1 MSKAEALLKF
11 LRAAAALR
19 RKRKAAY
26 SDNDSLIWFADLPK
40 ERAECQSPFVNP
52 STEVSDYWLRVKKPP
67 RPVRAPLPKV
77 LVNWLRLDDLENA
90 DKTPELL
97 QECTIVLEP
106 LTEPVHQLLA
116 DHPEVEEA
124 WIEYLINHWEPW
136 SKQMLRWQEVQA
148 PYEAL
153 DRIRRKLEEAEER
166 FELVVAVG
174 LLQWI
179 DRTTTTVK
187 RHLLTASAEIE
198 MDAAR
203 GILTVLPSASFSTA
217 RIELDML
224 EPHDRPFIHVEA
236 ALEAMDIQLWDAPSV
251 EKIMK
256 EAANLL
262 RASAQVDMD
271 GVRPIG
277 ASREQ
282 PVLTFAPALILRERG
297 QRAFEEV
304 VQKLIDNGG
313 AEDDATGPW
322 NRILTEGTANTPTNG
337 SSDTGAPELPRRI
350 LFPGPTNKEQQ
361 EIIKRL
367 DRRPYVIVKGP
378 PGTGKS
384 QTIANL
390 ICHLLAYGE
399 RVLVTAHAPKA
410 LEVLRGLLPR
420 EVQAL
425 CVTSL
430 GSSREEQRVLQESI
444 SGIIRRHNEYQGPG
458 AFNTQIAALE
468 RTLHDFEESLAS
480 TKRVLRECREAETVA
495 HALDGDYSGTASK
508 IARQVAQ
515 RKADFDWFPGSFKG
529 RVECPITEAD
539 IAALRSLHAKLS
551 ATHRRELGLSVA
563 NDVVIPE
570 PSSFNAIVQTLRFAE
585 TEVKEHD
592 AAPGV
597 RLNVDLRTASDGSL
611 DITEKTLREVDTM
624 LPRARRVLGNTADE
638 ILADLLSGRN
648 DRWTGMVAYARTR
661 IDQGSDALNTL
672 QDAHVLIPEG
682 LDHRRLLLDARNRL
696 AHFQKG
702 GKRGF
707 LMFAPEVVRETRYI
721 GSKCRVNGAVP
732 RTVQALKQLIGHLE
746 LESAVHDLRSTLPAQ
761 ESTASKDLK
770 RAYGDLC
777 EALDE
782 IARLTNLLGNTL
794 VEHLPCIPVPERT
807 SLTSEL
813 VRANW
818 LRTISYERSDRK
830 ARKAR
835 QPIEEL
841 CKRLGTHIDEA
852 PSHPCLIALA
862 RAATE
867 RNERDW
873 KQGWDVRRSIQQQ
886 HTLLAAYEA
895 VLQRI
900 QPTSSSLVEFI
911 RAHEGQA
918 EFTVRI
924 GQLQEAWKWAS
935 ASAWVR
941 AVSDERTYT
950 QAAHRQRLL
959 EDRIQG
965 KTEEIA
971 SLMAWSSFLDRLDD
985 PTIQALNGWRQ
996 AHQHLGAGQ
1005 GANAPHWRRVER
1017 TYWNRCV
1024 PKMPAWVMP
1033 LHTVWST
1040 IDARPGLFDTIII
1053 DEASQAGP
1061 EAIALMALGKRII
1074 VVGDNMQN
1082 SPEAV
1087 GVNRD
1092 DVKRLIVDHLGD
1104 FAFADLYQPDNSL
1117 FDHAIRAFGNMVSL
1131 REHFRCVP
1139 DIIRFS
1145 NDLCYSDAPLVP
1157 LRQTRPDSIEP
1168 LHRRYVE
1175 TGHCEGEADRIINRP
1190 EAEALVSSLLQC
1202 LKDPAYGDK
1211 TFGVITL
1218 QGHAQAE
1225 LIDEMLAKAIEPNER
1240 HERKIR
1246 CGVSATFQGDQRDV
1260 MFLSMVMAPNRQA
1273 QSLTT
1278 LPWQR
1283 RYNVAMSR
1291 ARDQVWLFH
1300 SVATS
1305 DLGPQCLRRKL
1316 IGYFNSP
1323 NRELPD
1329 DLLELR
1335 DRLSRLAAN
1344 SPRELGDQPDP
1355 FESWFEVDVALA
1367 LLNRNYRVRP
1377 QYRVANKR
1385 IDLVI
1390 EGLEARLAVEC
1401 DGEFWHGPDQH
1412 DDDAYRQSQ
1421 LERAGWV
1428 FVRVR
1433 ESGFYANRES
1443 AISDIIKACSDLG
1456 IRPVHDESEPE
1467 PEEASFREEPPTKE
1481 EDEDSNGFGSGDE
1494 SNGQDPAPDDPF
1506 GGYDPSLA
1514 YPDPREAPAAQ
1525 IKTALRDIIK
1535 RDGPLTRA
1543 SVYRLYAQGSPY
1555 VQRVG
1560 NTMRT
1565 ALNRHIA
1572 ALLRSGEFEQ
1582 VDELG
1587 DGSNEGVVLR
1597 TAGSPLVRER
1607 PAGKRNLTE
1616 IPPSELIKVIQ
1627 QILASSG
1634 KRIDD
1639 EEVYRQV
1646 LFHFKFYNLTQV
1658 RKKHLK
1664 LVLATMRRTHQSTMF

>member
-26 SDNDSLIWFADLPK
+26 SDKDTLLWFADLPQ
-40 ERAECQSPFVNP
+40 ERAECQSPFVNAP
-52 STEVSDYWLRVKKPP
+52 TEATDYWLRVKKPV
-67 RPVRAPLPKV
+67 RPVRAPLPKI
-77 LVNWLRLDDLENA
+77 LVNWLRMEDLENA
-90 DKTPELL
+90 DRTPELL
-97 QECTIVLEP
+97 PECTIVLEP
-106 LTEPVHQLLA
+106 DLEPEHHLLA
-116 DHPEVEEA
+116 EHPEVEDA
-124 WIEYLINHWEPW
+124 WIEYLIKHWEPW
-136 SKQMLRWQEVQA
+136 SKLMLRWQEVQSA
-148 PYEAL
+148 YEAV
-153 DRIRRKLEEAEER
+153 DRVRRKLEEAEER

-174 LLQWI
+174 LLQWT
-179 DRTTTTVK
+179 DRTTATVK
-187 RHLLTASAEIE
+187 RHLLTAPAEIE
-198 MDAAR
+198 IDAAR
-203 GILTVLPSASFSTA
+203 GILTVLPSAAFDTA
-217 RIELDML
+217 RVELDML
-224 EPHDRPFIHVEA
+224 EPHDRPSVHVEA
-236 ALEAMDIQLWDAPSV
+236 ALEAIDMQLWEATPI
-251 EKIMK
+251 EKILT
-256 EAANLL
+256 EIANLL
-262 RASAQVDMD
+262 RANAQVD
-271 GVRPIG
+271 IG
-277 ASREQ
+277 ALRPVAATREQ
-282 PVLTFAPALILRERG
+282 PVLTFAPALVLRERG

-304 VQKLIDNGG
+304 IQKLIDNGG

-322 NRILTEGTANTPTNG
+322 NRILTEGTASGPANG
-337 SSDTGAPELPRRI
+337 DPDASGSELPRRI

-367 DRRPYVIVKGP
+367 QRRPYVIVKGP

-390 ICHLLAYGE
+390 ISHLLAYGE

-410 LEVLRGLLPR
+410 LEVLRGLLPK
-420 EVQAL
+420 EIQAL

-430 GSSREEQRVLQESI
+430 GSSRDEQRVLQESI
-444 SGIIRRHNEYQGPG
+444 SGIIGRHNEYQGPG
-458 AFNTQIAALE
+458 KVSSQIASLE
-468 RTLHDFEESLAS
+468 RTLQGYEESLAS
-480 TKRVLRECREAETVA
+480 TKRVLRECREAETVT
-495 HALDGDYSGTASK
+495 HELDGGYSGTASR
-508 IARQVAQ
+508 IARQVEHK
-515 RKADFDWFPGSFKG
+515 RSDYDWFPEIFTSK
-529 RVECPITEAD
+529 VECPITEAD
-539 IAALRSLHAKLS
+539 IAALRRLHEKLT
-551 ATHRRELGLSVA
+551 AAYREELVLSIA
-563 NDVVIPE
+563 GDLLIPE
-570 PSSFNAIVQTLRFAE
+570 PEAFNALPRALVDAE
-585 TEVKEHD
+585 HELKEQD

-597 RLNVDLRTASDGSL
+597 LINVDLRAASNAAL
-611 DITEKTLREVDTM
+611 DITSATLRDIGEV
-624 LPRARRVLGNTADE
+624 LPRTRRVLGNSVDE
-638 ILADLLSGRN
+638 VLADLLSGRS
-648 DRWTGMVAYARTR
+648 DRWVGMVEYAKTCVAK
-661 IDQGSDALNTL
+661 GSEALT
-672 QDAHVLIPEG
+672 VLGDSQVQIPTG

-696 AHFQKG
+696 SHFQAG
-702 GKRGF
+702 GKSGF
-707 LMFAPEVVRETRYI
+707 LMFAPEVVRDTRYI
-721 GSKCRVNGAVP
+721 GSKCRINGAAP
-732 RTVQALKQLIGHLE
+732 RTVQSLKQLIAFLE
-746 LESAVHDLRSTLPAQ
+746 LEEAVKGLKSTLPALRNAGGEELRQ
-761 ESTASKDLK
+761 AF
-770 RAYGDLC
+770 RDLC
-777 EALDE
+777 EAADE
-782 IARLTNLLGNTL
+782 IGRLTTLLGSTL
-794 VEHLPCIPVPERT
+794 AEHLPGIPVVDRP
-807 SLTSEL
+807 SLTSEM

-818 LRTISYERSDRK
+818 QRTIARERADRK
-830 ARKAR
+830 VRYARL
-835 QPIEEL
+835 PVDDL
-841 CKRLGTHIDEA
+841 CKRLTEHNEA
-852 PSHPCLIALA
+852 LHAHPCLATMA
-862 RAATE
+862 RAAAE
-867 RNERDW
+867 LNERDW
-873 KQGWDVRRSIQQQ
+873 RQAWEVRRGLQAQQ
-886 HTLLAAYEA
+886 TLLAGYDA
-895 VLQRI
+895 VLEKVGATA
-900 QPTSSSLVEFI
+900 PALAAYI

-918 EFTVRI
+918 EFTTRLD
-924 GQLQEAWKWAS
+924 QLREAWHWAS
-935 ASAWVR
+935 AKAWLK
-941 AVSDERTYT
+941 AVSDERTYA
-950 QAAHRQRLL
+950 QAAYRQRLL
-959 EDRIQG
+959 EEKIQS

-971 SLMAWSSFLDRLDD
+971 GIMAWSSFLERLDD

-996 AHQHLGAGQ
+996 AHVHLGAGH

-1040 IDARPGLFDTIII
+1040 IEAKPGLFDTIII
-1053 DEASQAGP
+1053 DEASQAGI
-1061 EAIALMALGKRII
+1061 EAVALMALGKRII

-1092 DVKRLIVDHLGD
+1092 DVKRLINDHLGD
-1104 FAFADLYQPDNSL
+1104 FAFKDLYQPDNSL

-1157 LRQTRPDSIEP
+1157 LRQVRPDSIEP
-1168 LHRRYVE
+1168 LHRRFVD
-1175 TGHCEGEADRIINRP
+1175 TGHCEGEADRIVNRP
-1190 EAEALVSSLLQC
+1190 EAEALVASMLEC
-1202 LKDPAYGDK
+1202 LKDPAYSDK

-1218 QGHAQAE
+1218 QGQAQAE
-1225 LIDEMLAKAIEPNER
+1225 LIDEMLAKAIEPSER

-1300 SVATS
+1300 SIATS

-1323 NRELPD
+1323 NKELPD

-1335 DRLSRLAAN
+1335 DRLSRVVGN
-1344 SPRELGDQPDP
+1344 SPRALGDQPEP

-1377 QYRVANKR
+1377 QYRVASKR

-1390 EGLEARLAVEC
+1390 EGSEARLAVEC
-1401 DGEFWHGPDQH
+1401 DGEFWHGPEQH
-1412 DDDAYRQSQ
+1412 DDDVYRQSQ

-1433 ESGFYANRES
+1433 ESGFYADREAS
-1443 AISDIIKACSDLG
+1443 IAEIIKACSDLG
-1456 IRPVHDESEPE
+1456 IRPVHDEAEPE
-1467 PEEASFREEPPTKE
+1467 TEPIAEEPPPSPE
-1481 EDEDSNGFGSGDE
+1481 ENGNGREAGEE
-1494 SNGQDPAPDDPF
+1494 SNGQTASPDDPF

-1525 IKTALRDIIK
+1525 VKAALREIVK

-1582 VDELG
+1582 VDEFG
-1587 DGSNEGVVLR
+1587 DGSSAGVVLR
-1597 TAGSPLVRER
+1597 TAGTPTVRER

-1616 IPPSELIKVIQ
+1616 IPPSELITVIQ
-1627 QILASSG
+1627 RIQAIST
-1634 KRIDD
+1634 KRMD
-1639 EEVYRQV
+1639 EEEICRQV

-1664 LVLATMRRTHQSTMF
+1664 LVLATMRRTNQSTMF